1 MARALIAAMA
11 VVGTLAVAL
20 PSAASAEPGAGLYA
34 PFPQGA
40 GSDRARAFF
49 GDRIPTSVS
58 ADALRDGI
66 VLPAG
71 RHLSVARV
79 DPAPSHRAGQGGDPD
94 GSQGW
99 LVGAAVAAGAAAGL
113 IAFVLR
119 RRPSEAH

>member
-1 MARALIAAMA
+1 MVRALIAAMA
-11 VVGTLAVAL
+11 VVGTLAVAAPL
-20 PSAASAEPGAGLYA
+20 AANAEPGAGLYA
-34 PFPQGA
+34 PFPQG

-71 RHLSVARV
+71 RHLSGARV
-79 DPAPSHRAGQGGDPD
+79 DPAPSHRAGQGGGDPD
-94 GSQGW
+94 GSGGW
-99 LVGAAVAAGAAAGL
+99 RVGAALAAGAAAGL
-113 IAFVLR
+113 VAFVLR

>member
-11 VVGTLAVAL
+11 VVGTLAVAV
-20 PSAASAEPGAGLYA
+20 PSAATAEPGAGLYA

-58 ADALRDGI
+58 PDALRDGI

-71 RHLSVARV
+71 RHLSGARV
-79 DPAPSHRAGQGGDPD
+79 DPAPSNRAGQGGDPD
-94 GSQGW
+94 GSGSWQ
-99 LVGAAVAAGAAAGL
+99 VGAALAAGAAAGL

>member
-1 MARALIAAMA
+1 MVRVLIAAMV
-11 VVGTLAVAL
+11 VVGTLAVAA
-20 PSAASAEPGAGLYA
+20 PSAANAEPGAGLYA

-58 ADALRDGI
+58 PDALRDGI

-71 RHLSVARV
+71 RHLSGARV
-79 DPAPSHRAGQGGDPD
+79 DPAASHRAGGGDPD
-94 GSQGW
+94 GSGGW
-99 LVGAAVAAGAAAGL
+99 IVGAALAAAAAAGL
-113 IAFVLR
+113 VAFVLR

>member
-1 MARALIAAMA
+1 MARALIVAMA
-11 VVGTLAVAL
+11 AVAALAVAV
-20 PSAASAEPGAGLYA
+20 PSAASADPGAGLYA

-71 RHLSVARV
+71 RHLSDARV

-94 GSQGW
+94 GGQAW
-99 LVGAAVAAGAAAGL
+99 LVGAALAAGAAAGL

>member
-1 MARALIAAMA
+1 MARALLAAMG
-11 VVGTLAVAL
+11 VLGTLALAV
-20 PSAASAEPGAGLYA
+20 PSAATAAPGAGLYA

-40 GSDRARAFF
+40 GSERARAFF

-71 RHLSVARV
+71 RHLSGAPV
-79 DPAPSHRAGQGGDPD
+79 DPAPSLRAGQGGDPD
-94 GSQGW
+94 GSGGW
-99 LVGAAVAAGAAAGL
+99 LVGAALAAGAAAGL

-119 RRPSEAH
+119 RSPSEAH